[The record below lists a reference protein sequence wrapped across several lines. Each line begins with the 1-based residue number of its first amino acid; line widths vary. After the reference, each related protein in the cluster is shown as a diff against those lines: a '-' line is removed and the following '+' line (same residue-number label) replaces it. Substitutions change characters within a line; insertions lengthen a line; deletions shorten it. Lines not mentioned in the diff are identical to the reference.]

1 MKSKIYYE
9 DDADLNM
16 ILDQTIGIIGYGA
29 QGAAHAQNLRDSGCK
44 VVIGQRAGMAQR
56 ADFFVLTWVLVGQA
70 APSLLLAL
78 FLYAR
83 KESGTSGGSFFAV
96 LPGTHGM
103 RPDLH
108 AACAPG

>member
-1 MKSKIYYE
+1 MLE
-9 DDADLNM
+9 
-16 ILDQTIGIIGYGA
+16 GIFASGLV
-29 QGAAHAQNLRDSGCK
+29 LRLQRSRALPTRL
-44 VVIGQRAGMAQR
+44 IGQRAGMAQR